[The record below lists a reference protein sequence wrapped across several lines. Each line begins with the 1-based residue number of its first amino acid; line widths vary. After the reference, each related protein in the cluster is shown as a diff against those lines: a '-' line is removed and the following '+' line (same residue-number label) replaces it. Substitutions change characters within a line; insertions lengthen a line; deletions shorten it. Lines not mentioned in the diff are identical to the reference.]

1 MDEDNTYTMLRRAAA
16 ETDRSH
22 LARIVL
28 GGADRRTLLNG
39 LLTND
44 IAALAPGSGCY
55 AAWLTPQGRMIT
67 DMVVLE
73 LGDRLVLLVP
83 AALGGAVI
91 AHIEESVFSEDVTME
106 DEAGLYEHLG
116 VDGPRAAD
124 TIHHVLAGGPAVSGT
139 LYGSSASTFQGAT
152 VIAARTDWLGIPG
165 YDLFVEV
172 RAAGPLRDA
181 LAGAGA
187 RSVDPATADVV
198 RVESGRPR
206 FGRDMDEHTIPL
218 EAGIEDRAI
227 SFTKGCY
234 VGQEVIIRVLHRG
247 GGRVARRLV
256 GLTLERDA
264 PPGTPVLA
272 DTREMGRLTS
282 VVQSPALGH
291 VIALGYV
298 GRDFTEPGTRVDLDG
313 GGSAVVTKLPF
324 VQPS

>member
-1 MDEDNTYTMLRRAAA
+1 LNEDNTYTLLRRGAAG
-16 ETDRSH
+16 TDRSH
-22 LARIVL
+22 LARVVL
-28 GGADRRTLLNG
+28 GGADRRTLLQG

-44 IAALAPGSGCY
+44 VAALAPGTGCY

-67 DMVVLE
+67 DVVVLE
-73 LGDRLVLLVP
+73 LGDRIVLLVP

-91 AHIEESVFSEDVTME
+91 AHLEASIFAEEVTLE

-116 VDGPRAAD
+116 VDGPRAAE
-124 TIHHVLAGGPAVSGT
+124 TIDHVLGGSPPASTV
-139 LYGSSASTFQGAT
+139 LYGSSNATFQGAR

-172 RAAGPLRDA
+172 RVAAALREALLAAGAPMVDA
-181 LAGAGA
+181 A
-187 RSVDPATADVV
+187 VTEIV

-206 FGRDMDEHTIPL
+206 FGLDMDEHTIPL

-234 VGQEVIIRVLHRG
+234 VGQEVIVRVLHRG

-256 GLTLERDA
+256 GLTLDRDA
-264 PPGTPVLA
+264 PPGTPVLV
-272 DTREMGRLTS
+272 DDRETGRLTS
-282 VVQSPALGH
+282 VVRSPGLGR

-298 GRDFTEPGTRVDLDG
+298 GRDLAEPGTRVDLGG
-313 GGSAVVTKLPF
+313 GGSAVVTALPF
-324 VQPS
+324 VQGA